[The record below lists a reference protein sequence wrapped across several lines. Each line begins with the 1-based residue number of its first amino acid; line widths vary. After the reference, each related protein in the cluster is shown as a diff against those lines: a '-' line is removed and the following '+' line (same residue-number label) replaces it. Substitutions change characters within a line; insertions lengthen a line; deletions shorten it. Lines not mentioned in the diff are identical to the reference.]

1 MDTQI
6 EIEAFAIATDQRS
19 DTISASVTVRYP
31 DGTVIEGRIDY
42 EEAGHNGYEWR
53 AVACDAALKGLGD
66 AVSRTIMC
74 VAQSAVDNE
83 IRPYA
88 RTTVALNANG

>member
-1 MDTQI
+1 MGTRI
-6 EIEAFAIATDQRS
+6 EIEAFAIATGQRA

-31 DGTVIEGRIDY
+31 DGTVIEGLIDY

-53 AVACDAALKGLGD
+53 AVACDVTIKGLGD
-66 AVSRTIMC
+66 TVSRTIMR

-88 RTTVALNANG
+88 RAAVELNAN